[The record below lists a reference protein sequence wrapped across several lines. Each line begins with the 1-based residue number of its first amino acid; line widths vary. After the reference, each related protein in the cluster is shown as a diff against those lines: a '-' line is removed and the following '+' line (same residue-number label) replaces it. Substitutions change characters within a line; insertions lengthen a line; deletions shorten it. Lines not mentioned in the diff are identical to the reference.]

1 MTGLETAHATH
12 AAHATHVGHAGSGLL
27 FRDLGDSGFSGQ
39 QQAGNGCS
47 VLQSGASD
55 LGGIQNAL
63 LNQIAVLAGGSVVA
77 EVAFALFH
85 AVHDHA
91 GLVTSVGNDGA
102 QRSFN
107 STQDQL
113 DASVLV
119 DINALQA
126 FDSLLGAD
134 QSNATAGNNTFFHSS
149 TRGVQSVF
157 HTSLLFLHF
166 HFGGS
171 TDADN
176 GNTAGQLGDALLQLL
191 TVVIGSGFFDLNA
204 DLLDACFDALG
215 IASAVDDGSG
225 FLGNF
230 NALGLAQ
237 LIQGHAFQGH
247 AGLFGDH
254 GAASQDG
261 DVFQHGLAAVA
272 EARSLDSG
280 GLQDATDVVHNQG
293 SQCFAFNVFGND
305 QQRTVGLGDLFQN
318 RQKITDVADLLVVDQ
333 DERIF
338 QYGNLLVGVVDEVG
352 RQIAEIELHA
362 FHDVE
367 FVFERL
373 AVFNGDHAFLAN
385 LVHGV
390 SNDLADGLVAVGG
403 DGTDLSDFL

>member
-1 MTGLETAHATH
+1 TGLETAHATH

-27 FRDLGDSGFSGQ
+27 FRDLGNSGFSGQ

-55 LGGIQNAL
+55 LGGVQNAL

-85 AVHDHA
+85 AVHYHA

-126 FDSLLGAD
+126 FDRLLGAD
-134 QSNATAGNNTFFHSS
+134 QTHAPAGNKTFLPSSTRGDRSSSNATAGNNTFFHSS

-215 IASAVDDGSG
+215 IASA
-225 FLGNF
+225 
-230 NALGLAQ
+230 
-237 LIQGHAFQGH
+237 
-247 AGLFGDH
+247 
-254 GAASQDG
+254 
-261 DVFQHGLAAVA
+261 
-272 EARSLDSG
+272 
-280 GLQDATDVVHNQG
+280 
-293 SQCFAFNVFGND
+293 
-305 QQRTVGLGDLFQN
+305 
-318 RQKITDVADLLVVDQ
+318 
-333 DERIF
+333 
-338 QYGNLLVGVVDEVG
+338 
-352 RQIAEIELHA
+352 
-362 FHDVE
+362 
-367 FVFERL
+367 
-373 AVFNGDHAFLAN
+373 
-385 LVHGV
+385 
-390 SNDLADGLVAVGG
+390 
-403 DGTDLSDFL
+403 